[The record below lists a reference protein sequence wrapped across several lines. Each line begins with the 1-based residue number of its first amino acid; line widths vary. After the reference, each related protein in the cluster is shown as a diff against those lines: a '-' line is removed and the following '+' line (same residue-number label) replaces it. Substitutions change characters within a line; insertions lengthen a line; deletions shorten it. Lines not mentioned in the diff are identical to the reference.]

1 MYIESPLL
9 KQLMLKR
16 YGAFMDSGFFA
27 LRGHYT
33 IFYNKDTRE
42 YTSEP
47 GTFQQFEKKIY
58 SFYDNPAITGDAD
71 TLELPIVFLSFDQPA
86 FLPPEGDEIEI
97 VALPFEAVT
106 ASDTNQNYGFYSRE
120 GWEEGPINYW
130 RVTKAVIYD
139 RDQNRLLEL
148 PVRPFWKEDEDNTSE
163 TGELRLREGW
173 IKKNS
178 FFSIYRFS
186 INMS

>member
-1 MYIESPLL
+1 
-9 KQLMLKR
+9 
-16 YGAFMDSGFFA
+16 MDSGFFA

-33 IFYNKDTRE
+33 IFYNRDTRK
-42 YTSEP
+42 YSSEP
-47 GTFQQFEKKIY
+47 GTFQQFEKGIY
-58 SFYDNPAITGDAD
+58 SFYDYGIAGDEGKV
-71 TLELPIVFLSFDQPA
+71 ELPIVFLDFDQPA
-86 FLPPEGDEIEI
+86 FLPPEGDETEI

-106 ASDTNQNYGFYSRE
+106 ASDITLDYGLYYNDE
-120 GWEEGPINYW
+120 WIEGPINYW

-148 PVRPFWKEDEDNTSE
+148 PVRPFWDEDNTSE